1 MGKSQSVLHST
12 QASRNSLREIDA
24 ARTRSPQP
32 ISRDNAVLARSW
44 RSWLA
49 SLFLGLIGVPAASC
63 FAQSTQAEVRP
74 GEAQEIA
81 LVQAAAKKA
90 GLDPF
95 SHSRRDHFIGLGD
108 ADDRFRNEALKICES
123 LATDFLKHF
132 RDKGF
137 KLALPAH
144 RLTVITLKDDISYQA
159 YAGTED
165 PGVLVGGHYDL
176 ETNRLVMFD
185 FRPKGQERA
194 VVADPERVNLLA
206 LVHETTHL
214 LCYNT
219 GLLSREANVPDWVNE
234 GLATYVELWRR
245 KQTPIGGPN
254 RPWLSCLRDAKN
266 TNTPWIAIPKLL
278 ASDESFDDKKT
289 AQLSY
294 AESWLLVHYLMKEPQ
309 LPKFRAY
316 LGSLP
321 AEGTASER
329 VEHVEKH
336 LGPKETLDRELG
348 RELSRELKRAGR

>member
-1 MGKSQSVLHST
+1 MRHGQDRHNRSHGTT
-12 QASRNSLREIDA
+12 QYLR
-24 ARTRSPQP
+24 
-32 ISRDNAVLARSW
+32 RSW

-95 SHSRRDHFIGLGD
+95 SHSRTDHFIGLGD

-144 RLTVITLKDDISYQA
+144 RLTVITLKDDVSYQA

-214 LCYNT
+214 ALLQY
-219 GLLSREANVPDWVNE
+219 GALSREANVPDWVNE
-234 GLATYVELWRR
+234 GLATYVELWRENR
-245 KQTPIGGPN
+245 RRSARPN

-266 TNTPWIAIPKLL
+266 TNTPWIAIPKLV
-278 ASDESFDDKKT
+278 ASDESFDDKNT

-321 AEGTASER
+321 PR
-329 VEHVEKH
+329 
-336 LGPKETLDRELG
+336 GPRANGLNTSKSILG
-348 RELSRELKRAGR
+348 RKRRLIVSLAES